1 MNLDDLLL
9 PIEGDRPAGASCVY
23 DNGFQAITDLIDYL
37 ALKAEIDELRRTAKG
52 PFDGENEVS
61 DRKMAELALK
71 TAEER
76 HRMQVL
82 RVKDILGKEPEPA
95 KVASAAE
102 ARCIAM
108 LKTTGK
114 DLRVA
119 QHLIVACL
127 KLRGL
132 GGFLEGLTVFEGL
145 LRSFPETVHPQP
157 DEDDPSDDQSRAMV
171 LSELVCGSACLAML
185 RETVLASSRA
195 GRLTFRDA
203 EVLGRHLPPDPSG
216 TSLSSAQHLLAVI
229 RGQLAEGSGKPLELI
244 SDADV
249 RELMRGLHMQ
259 LTAAEETLHRLA
271 KGFRKKA
278 DGNARSTQLLAR
290 MGSLLGHQIDEL
302 DASSGLD
309 GVATFLK
316 NDTQPPAAVAGGSGK
331 AQPAPGRSSA
341 VASSQQSSLA
351 TREDARRQILELAV
365 FLEKLEPSHPAPLFL
380 RRAAKLLAAK
390 SFFDIVGD
398 MIPEASN
405 QVETLTGQKMPESAA
420 ASS

>member
-9 PIEGDRPAGASCVY
+9 PIEGDHPAGASCVY
-23 DNGFQAITDLIDYL
+23 DSGFQVITDLIDYL
-37 ALKAEIDELRRTAKG
+37 TLRAEIEELRRTAKG
-52 PFDGENEVS
+52 SFDGENADS
-61 DRKMAELALK
+61 DRKMADLALK
-71 TAEER
+71 TAEDR

-102 ARCIAM
+102 SRCVAM

-114 DLRVA
+114 DLRVV
-119 QHLIVACL
+119 QHLTIACL

-132 GGFLEGLTVFEGL
+132 GGLLEGLAVFEGL

-157 DEDDPSDDQSRAMV
+157 DEDDPGDDQARAMV
-171 LSELVCGSACLAML
+171 LSELVCGSACLATL

-203 EVLGRHLPPDPSG
+203 EVLARQLPPDPAGS
-216 TSLSSAQHLLAVI
+216 SLSSAQHLLAVI
-229 RGQLAEGSGKPLELI
+229 RGDLAEGSGKALDLI

-249 RELMRGLHMQ
+249 RERMRGLHMQ
-259 LTAAEETLHRLA
+259 LSAAEDTLRRLA
-271 KGFRKKA
+271 SGFKRKYG
-278 DGNARSTQLLAR
+278 GNARSTHLLAQ
-290 MGSLLGHQIDEL
+290 MGTLLGQQIDEL
-302 DASSGLD
+302 DASSGQA

-316 NDTQPPAAVAGGSGK
+316 GD
-331 AQPAPGRSSA
+331 AQAPAPGPRGHGNAQPLPTRAALPTSA
-341 VASSQQSSLA
+341 QTTLA

-398 MIPEASN
+398 MIPDAST
-405 QVETLTGQKMPESAA
+405 QVETLTGQKMPESAT
-420 ASS
+420 ASR